1 VEIVAMIIEVA
12 VVVVVVVQV
21 MVQAEIIVLIHIKKC
36 LNNTMTNIHPHV
48 HSVVMLFSFLL
59 LF

>member
-12 VVVVVVVQV
+12 VVVVVQV
-21 MVQAEIIVLIHIKKC
+21 MVQVEIIVLSHIKKC
-36 LNNTMTNIHPHV
+36 LNNTMTSIHLHV
-48 HSVVMLFSFLL
+48 RSVVMLFSFLL